1 MYKQEF
7 IPGEGVYQY
16 WLFLDLTVQHVLRSA
31 SVAIRQLILGLMAEI
46 LAKCWQ
52 YSQTALR

>member
-46 LAKCWQ
+46 LAKC
-52 YSQTALR
+52 